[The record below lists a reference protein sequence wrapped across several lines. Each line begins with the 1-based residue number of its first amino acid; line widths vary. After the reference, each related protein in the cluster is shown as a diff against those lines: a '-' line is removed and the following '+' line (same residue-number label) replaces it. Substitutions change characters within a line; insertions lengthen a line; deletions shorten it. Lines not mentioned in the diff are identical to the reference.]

1 METIRVPINKPFFGE
16 EEAKEAY
23 RLVIAGALTSSAN
36 EGGNKVREFEAGLA
50 KYLRC
55 KDVVVVNSGTS
66 ALVAAL
72 MAADVTIG
80 DEVIIPSFTFAAT
93 ANAVRFLGAV
103 PVFADIRGSDYTVD
117 VDDVRRKLS
126 KKTKAVIPVNL
137 YGGIADVA
145 ALREFLDR
153 SSVPVIE
160 DAAQSLGS
168 TQGGVQS
175 GTLGEMG
182 CFSFY
187 PSKVISTGEGGAIA
201 TNDPEMARRL
211 RMIRNHGM
219 IKGYDTTILG
229 LNLRMPEIEAAL
241 GVEQLRR
248 LEGFITSRR
257 RNAAALTKGLG
268 SLGGV
273 RVVREA
279 PGQRFNWY
287 LYTIYVKSGRDKLMR
302 RLRERGF
309 GATVYYDPPVHRTP
323 YYAKLTNVQLPNTDD
338 AAAHV
343 LSIPVHPF
351 VTESDVDEMIT
362 LIKTDEKA

>member
-1 METIRVPINKPFFGE
+1 
-16 EEAKEAY
+16 
-23 RLVIAGALTSSAN
+23 
-36 EGGNKVREFEAGLA
+36 
-50 KYLRC
+50 
-55 KDVVVVNSGTS
+55 
-66 ALVAAL
+66 
-72 MAADVTIG
+72 MAADVKSG

-117 VDDVRRKLS
+117 VADVRRRLS
-126 KKTKAVIPVNL
+126 KRTRAVIPVNL
-137 YGGIADVA
+137 YGDIADVA
-145 ALREFLDR
+145 ALREFLDG
-153 SSVPVIE
+153 SSIPVIE

-168 TQGGVQS
+168 TQGGAQS
-175 GTLGEMG
+175 GTLGRMG

-187 PSKVISTGEGGAIA
+187 PSKVISTGEGGAVA
-201 TNDPEMARRL
+201 TDDSELATKL

-241 GVEQLRR
+241 GVEQLKR

-257 RNAAALTKGLG
+257 KNAAALTKGLG
-268 SLGGV
+268 SLASV
-273 RVVREA
+273 RVVREG

-287 LYTIYVKSGRDKLMR
+287 LYTIYVKNGRDKLMK

-323 YYAKLTNVQLPNTDD
+323 YYATFANTSLPNTDD

-351 VTESDVDEMIT
+351 VTESDVDEMVT
-362 LIKTDEKA
+362 LIKTDEKV